1 MPRGW
6 HVGVAFALHKML
18 RGTVPPASDQ
28 TAALEV
34 LPYRNSLAEPSA
46 RWFLS
51 CEPGII
57 ITLTFPPGRGVGI
70 D

>member
-1 MPRGW
+1 
-6 HVGVAFALHKML
+6 ML
-18 RGTVPPASDQ
+18 RGTVPSASDQ
-28 TAALEV
+28 TDALEV
-34 LPYRNSLAEPSA
+34 LPYRNSIAEPSA